1 MSLRDESP
9 TTRGADERATI
20 DARSSRRIRA
30 ALGGLVCLGVLGASV
45 AHAAI
50 APRWLGFTF
59 GADIPR
65 GDLSKY
71 VHTGTYLGGTGAYP
85 LTPHM
90 AVGID
95 IASHFW
101 GDDKGTPLIPPP
113 LSAVIIDSSIRMDEY
128 SLAGLYLPLET
139 NDRWIPYGR
148 LAPGYY
154 RLIGKVN
161 TTSGDLKQAFDCF
174 GLAVGAGVVYRLNG
188 RFGVSADA
196 TYRHVWGREGLEFD
210 PQDTTVGLGLLIGFA
225 Q

>member
-1 MSLRDESP
+1 
-9 TTRGADERATI
+9 
-20 DARSSRRIRA
+20 
-30 ALGGLVCLGVLGASV
+30 
-45 AHAAI
+45 
-50 APRWLGFTF
+50 
-59 GADIPR
+59 
-65 GDLSKY
+65 
-71 VHTGTYLGGTGAYP
+71 
-85 LTPHM
+85 M

-225 Q
+225 P